1 MEELRVH
8 LIHYTMT
15 AEIGLVTSSCWQT
28 KTRGGT
34 RPQFVNQT
42 SCNTKGFSQVEFTM
56 QNKNRTKCFCKMASK
71 PKKQKINGESCV
83 ETEDIQSVLKWKS
96 LISFF
101 IFRLIYTRLISIFIM
116 LSSYQVSSLP
126 VPEGHDHPEGSRTPP
141 RTPSRR
147 RPRHPHTNEVTVQMV
162 DSTSSCG

>member
-1 MEELRVH
+1 MEELCVH

-101 IFRLIYTRLISIFIM
+101 IFRLIYTRLISI
-116 LSSYQVSSLP
+116 LSCCL
-126 VPEGHDHPEGSRTPP
+126 RTKFPHLRSPKGMTTLRGAARPSEP
-141 RTPSRR
+141 RAGDASDTPT
-147 RPRHPHTNEVTVQMV
+147 PMK
-162 DSTSSCG
+162 